1 MDKNS
6 NIRNLNQGIVESP
19 AGSLSSYFLRRLGF
33 FRNHGDEIYKRE
45 AINQASHNYDTKLE
59 VNPGPTSPA
68 SNRTSSKRTSSNGEG
83 QSDQADEPSS
93 KKSKSC

>member
-33 FRNHGDEIYKRE
+33 FRTGGDENYKRE
-45 AINQASHNYDTKLE
+45 AINQAVHNYVKKVE
-59 VNPGPTSPA
+59 GNHRSTSPG
-68 SNRTSSKRTSSNGEG
+68 SNRTPSKRTSSNGEG
-83 QSDQADEPSS
+83 GSDQADEPSS
-93 KKSKSC
+93 KKPKSN